1 MNLSPSVQDHLQR
14 LLKTAA
20 VVILA
25 GLIFALCS
33 CSNPMAGPD
42 QFDIGLARHMQAQS
56 EHSLMAT
63 RAMAASRGVR
73 SGVLEPLQPLEP
85 LR

>member
-1 MNLSPSVQDHLQR
+1 MNMSPSVQDHFQR

-33 CSNPMAGPD
+33 CKSND
-42 QFDIGLARHMQAQS
+42 HQVIRTTT
-56 EHSLMAT
+56 T
-63 RAMAASRGVR
+63 RAVPGMFGASGSETTVVETPYESPSYTGGVMQLFAR
-73 SGVLEPLQPLEP
+73 
-85 LR
+85 

>member
-1 MNLSPSVQDHLQR
+1 MNMSPSVQDHLQR

-33 CSNPMAGPD
+33 CKSNDQQYITTKVSRSVPGAFGAG
-42 QFDIGLARHMQAQS
+42 IGAETTTTTVPYESPAYTGGVMQLFAR
-56 EHSLMAT
+56 
-63 RAMAASRGVR
+63 
-73 SGVLEPLQPLEP
+73 
-85 LR
+85 